1 MTSTLRNTPT
11 TNGDITARRTASR
24 TNSPAR
30 TPVRRRWGR
39 IGAGFGVAL
48 VGAWIFAALYVS
60 ADDRAD
66 VLVMAENVDR
76 LDVIERSDLRA
87 VQLSENREIASIA
100 ASRIDEF
107 VGRVAGVDLIE
118 GSLIA
123 PGQLLP
129 ADASVLAGDEA
140 VVGLLMSP
148 GDSPQGSLHRG
159 VPILV
164 VIRPT
169 PGTGSTTEEIDGW
182 VLEASGE
189 AADAR
194 DRPVEV
200 VVARTEASAVS
211 AAAAEGR
218 VSIVVLAG

>member
-1 MTSTLRNTPT
+1 
-11 TNGDITARRTASR
+11 
-24 TNSPAR
+24 
-30 TPVRRRWGR
+30 
-39 IGAGFGVAL
+39 
-48 VGAWIFAALYVS
+48 LYVS
-60 ADDRAD
+60 ADDRGD
-66 VLVMAENVDR
+66 VLVVAVNVDR
-76 LDVIERSDLRA
+76 LDVIERSDLRV
-87 VQLSENREIASIA
+87 VQLSENPAVASIA

-164 VIRPT
+164 VIRPA
-169 PGTGSTTEEIDGW
+169 PGTGSTTDEIEGW

-194 DRPVEV
+194 DRPVEIV
-200 VVARTEASAVS
+200 VPRTEASAVS